1 LRQNE
6 SLASQIDAA
15 VVVSKSD
22 EWRDNLAKENLIKE
36 AIYKIVDNVEEV
48 EYIIAIVKQQHD
60 Y

>member
-1 LRQNE
+1 M
-6 SLASQIDAA
+6 

-22 EWRDNLAKENLIKE
+22 RWRGNLAKENQTKQ

-48 EYIIAIVKQQHD
+48 ERIFAIVKQQRD